1 MVISGFLS
9 IISFI
14 LLRKQI
20 PEYFPVYIYYALLI
34 PVPITFWNIFLY
46 KNLKKQKKIQI
57 FHLFIADII
66 MAGLILI
73 LAINNQLEMNYI
85 MIIIITV
92 FASVFSGLAYA
103 FILKDIRLLE
113 SVDRIR

>member
-1 MVISGFLS
+1 MALSGFLS
-9 IISFI
+9 IVSFI
-14 LLRKQI
+14 LLGKQF
-20 PEYFPVYIYYALLI
+20 PRDFPVYIYYALLI

-46 KNLKKQKKIQI
+46 KHLRKQKKVQVL
-57 FHLFIADII
+57 HLFLADIV
-66 MAGLILI
+66 MAALIVI
-73 LAINNQLEMNYI
+73 LVINNQMEIYYI
-85 MIIIITV
+85 MIVIVTV